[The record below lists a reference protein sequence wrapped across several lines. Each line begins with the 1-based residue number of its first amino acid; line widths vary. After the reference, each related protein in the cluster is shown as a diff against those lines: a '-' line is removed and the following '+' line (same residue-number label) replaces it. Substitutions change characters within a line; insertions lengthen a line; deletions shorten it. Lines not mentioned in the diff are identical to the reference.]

1 MQHDKEIKLL
11 DFNNYQLT
19 VIMKVIHSIL
29 SFSPSIALS
38 QAIVCIL
45 LAFSPAVYS
54 KNINPRKA
62 AKIAQRYVTLPQS
75 QEVKAKSKGF
85 SQTADTPYYIYND
98 ARGSGFVIV
107 SGDDEMG
114 EILAYST
121 EGTLDT
127 LNANPCVKFL
137 LEGYRQTYEVLKEGK
152 VDVGNATRSGLF
164 SQTVSPLLKSRWG
177 QSYPF
182 NARTGYPYSG
192 CVATAIAQLMYYHQW
207 PLQGKGQ
214 NEYEVTYY
222 HTKKSADFSQ
232 SHYDWANML
241 PDYRYPVRATLEQ
254 EDAVALLMN
263 DVGVASFMQYT
274 PNASGTQGIFAYQAL
289 LKNFGY
295 SAAYATKAIE
305 GPTRFA
311 EILRQE
317 LLNGCPVY
325 LEGRPAGAASG
336 HAWVTD
342 GFDENGLFHMNFG
355 WEGQGDAYYSLTNL
369 SVSQTGSEFQGKPLA
384 FNRAIMAILAHPDN
398 GKYPEIDRS
407 LLENSPQLMFN
418 EGGSLLIKEA
428 TGKNFN
434 PSQTIT
440 VEMNS
445 FVNRGKPFRGDIGVA
460 VYDVDGNLMQVAY
473 SDDHALGGFTQRI
486 YGADHAGWMG
496 NDYLINEAQPVKLN
510 LSGLQDGYYRLL
522 PVCVARKED
531 QSWDEF
537 FLIKKAPVV
546 EVELKD
552 RTGRISEIYSE
563 GPHFQLMAQPR
574 LIGSVEQGEKVQAF
588 FSLKNLNGVPRD
600 CYLRVQLLNES
611 REVVM
616 DTRVDQLS
624 EIEGFTETEIPILL
638 SLPSNLSPGCYEVKL
653 IISGDEA
660 ETMFYPVNLIH
671 DREAA
676 FIQVEKAQEKPLM
689 AKAEVFLAD
698 DSHEKI
704 ESGTIDMTKY
714 ANFKLGV
721 SLLASEGRSYE
732 GRITL
737 MGEDTETKEKIQV
750 RGIDDEVSVSSTF
763 EVPLYSYWLRKNNLS
778 FVDGHTYRMRVMGEI
793 EGKEI
798 ELGNP
803 QGPVYYLK
811 RKGDLLAI
819 SQDTSTGIGAS
830 VNAAPSIDVRLES
843 HQLSVS
849 CSGLRN
855 IKLYQISGSLLKQ
868 SEKINGNQASLS
880 LQGIPAGIYLLR
892 IVTDKQI
899 FTYHVAKK

>member
-1 MQHDKEIKLL
+1 
-11 DFNNYQLT
+11 
-19 VIMKVIHSIL
+19 
-29 SFSPSIALS
+29 
-38 QAIVCIL
+38 
-45 LAFSPAVYS
+45 
-54 KNINPRKA
+54 
-62 AKIAQRYVTLPQS
+62 
-75 QEVKAKSKGF
+75 
-85 SQTADTPYYIYND
+85 
-98 ARGSGFVIV
+98 
-107 SGDDEMG
+107 
-114 EILAYST
+114 
-121 EGTLDT
+121 
-127 LNANPCVKFL
+127 
-137 LEGYRQTYEVLKEGK
+137 
-152 VDVGNATRSGLF
+152 
-164 SQTVSPLLKSRWG
+164 
-177 QSYPF
+177 
-182 NARTGYPYSG
+182 
-192 CVATAIAQLMYYHQW
+192 
-207 PLQGKGQ
+207 
-214 NEYEVTYY
+214 
-222 HTKKSADFSQ
+222 
-232 SHYDWANML
+232 
-241 PDYRYPVRATLEQ
+241 
-254 EDAVALLMN
+254 MN

-289 LKNFGY
+289 LKNFDY

-445 FVNRGKPFRGDIGVA
+445 FVNRGKPFQGDIGVA
-460 VYDVDGNLMQVAY
+460 VYDVDGNLIQVAY
-473 SDDHALGGFTQRI
+473 SDDHAQGGFTQRI

-510 LSGLQDGYYRLL
+510 LSGLKDGYYRLL

-537 FLIKKAPVV
+537 FLMKKAPVI

-552 RTGRISEIYSE
+552 GTGRISEIYSE
-563 GPHFQLMAQPR
+563 EPHFQLMSQPR
-574 LIGSVEQGEKVQAF
+574 LIGRAAQGGKVQAF

-600 CYLRVQLLNES
+600 CYLRVQLLNDS

-660 ETMFYPVNLIH
+660 ETIFYPVNLIH

-689 AKAEVFLAD
+689 VKAEVFLAD

-704 ESGTIDMTKY
+704 KSGSIDMTKY

-763 EVPLYSYWLRKNNLS
+763 EVPLYSYWLRKNNLP
-778 FVDGHTYRMRVMGEI
+778 FADGHTYRMRVMGEI

>member
-1 MQHDKEIKLL
+1 
-11 DFNNYQLT
+11 
-19 VIMKVIHSIL
+19 
-29 SFSPSIALS
+29 
-38 QAIVCIL
+38 
-45 LAFSPAVYS
+45 
-54 KNINPRKA
+54 
-62 AKIAQRYVTLPQS
+62 
-75 QEVKAKSKGF
+75 
-85 SQTADTPYYIYND
+85 
-98 ARGSGFVIV
+98 
-107 SGDDEMG
+107 
-114 EILAYST
+114 
-121 EGTLDT
+121 
-127 LNANPCVKFL
+127 
-137 LEGYRQTYEVLKEGK
+137 
-152 VDVGNATRSGLF
+152 
-164 SQTVSPLLKSRWG
+164 
-177 QSYPF
+177 
-182 NARTGYPYSG
+182 
-192 CVATAIAQLMYYHQW
+192 
-207 PLQGKGQ
+207 
-214 NEYEVTYY
+214 
-222 HTKKSADFSQ
+222 
-232 SHYDWANML
+232 
-241 PDYRYPVRATLEQ
+241 
-254 EDAVALLMN
+254 MN

-289 LKNFGY
+289 LKNFDY

-460 VYDVDGNLMQVAY
+460 VYDVEGNLMQVAY

-563 GPHFQLMAQPR
+563 EPHFQLMAQPR
-574 LIGSVEQGEKVQAF
+574 LIGSVEQGKKYRH
-588 FSLKNLNGVPRD
+588 S
-600 CYLRVQLLNES
+600 S
-611 REVVM
+611 R
-616 DTRVDQLS
+616 
-624 EIEGFTETEIPILL
+624 
-638 SLPSNLSPGCYEVKL
+638 
-653 IISGDEA
+653 
-660 ETMFYPVNLIH
+660 
-671 DREAA
+671 
-676 FIQVEKAQEKPLM
+676 
-689 AKAEVFLAD
+689 
-698 DSHEKI
+698 
-704 ESGTIDMTKY
+704 
-714 ANFKLGV
+714 
-721 SLLASEGRSYE
+721 
-732 GRITL
+732 
-737 MGEDTETKEKIQV
+737 
-750 RGIDDEVSVSSTF
+750 
-763 EVPLYSYWLRKNNLS
+763 
-778 FVDGHTYRMRVMGEI
+778 
-793 EGKEI
+793 
-798 ELGNP
+798 
-803 QGPVYYLK
+803 
-811 RKGDLLAI
+811 
-819 SQDTSTGIGAS
+819 
-830 VNAAPSIDVRLES
+830 
-843 HQLSVS
+843 
-849 CSGLRN
+849 
-855 IKLYQISGSLLKQ
+855 
-868 SEKINGNQASLS
+868 
-880 LQGIPAGIYLLR
+880 
-892 IVTDKQI
+892 
-899 FTYHVAKK
+899 